1 MGKYS
6 LGGIIHKLEYKDYIN
21 KGEFLKLKEAQKA
34 YKALPKIVSRLQDLV
49 NANIDYD
56 EYHNGKDIAYLEVLG
71 IIQEEAGDIL
81 HG

>member
-6 LGGIIHKLEYKDYIN
+6 LSGIIHKLEYKDYIN

-34 YKALPKIVSRLQDLV
+34 YKALPKIVSKLQDLI
-49 NANIDYD
+49 NANVDYD
-56 EYHNGKDIAYLEVLG
+56 EYHNGKDIAYLEVLQ